1 VHTRIR
7 HSKDKELGRVNT
19 EIAKHWKSF
28 QHHDGNSSS
37 GDMADLIAYRGL
49 IESVP
54 EWPFTSST
62 YTRLFLYALLPVAT
76 WGIGFFA
83 EELVGRLIH

>member
-1 VHTRIR
+1 
-7 HSKDKELGRVNT
+7 
-19 EIAKHWKSF
+19 
-28 QHHDGNSSS
+28 
-37 GDMADLIAYRGL
+37 MADLIAYKGL

-83 EELVGRLIH
+83 EELVGRLLH